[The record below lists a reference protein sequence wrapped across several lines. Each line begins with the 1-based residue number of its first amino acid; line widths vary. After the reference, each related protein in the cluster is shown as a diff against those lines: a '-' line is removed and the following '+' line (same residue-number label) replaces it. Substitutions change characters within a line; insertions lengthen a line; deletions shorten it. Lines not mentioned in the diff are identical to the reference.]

1 MKTLVFFQQTP
12 VAFKQMNT
20 PDIPIHNVEE
30 MKQTVVQY
38 GQINDELKKM
48 QERVKQLRDHRNT
61 LSTNIK
67 TFMQFNQLS
76 TCKISKNVNTS
87 IRKIQLS
94 EKESKA
100 RITVK
105 MIEDLFGDFFGTVD
119 NVRFLQLSNEDK
131 SQAFFEFLE
140 SKREKKV
147 LRTIII
153 R

>member
-1 MKTLVFFQQTP
+1 
-12 VAFKQMNT
+12 MNT

>member
-1 MKTLVFFQQTP
+1 
-12 VAFKQMNT
+12 MNT

-94 EKESKA
+94 KKESKA

>member
-1 MKTLVFFQQTP
+1 
-12 VAFKQMNT
+12 MNT

-38 GQINDELKKM
+38 RQINDKLKKM

-105 MIEDLFGDFFGTVD
+105 MIKDLFGFFWYG
-119 NVRFLQLSNEDK
+119 
-131 SQAFFEFLE
+131 
-140 SKREKKV
+140 
-147 LRTIII
+147 
-153 R
+153 

>member
-1 MKTLVFFQQTP
+1 
-12 VAFKQMNT
+12 MNT

-30 MKQTVVQY
+30 IKQTVVQY

>member
-1 MKTLVFFQQTP
+1 
-12 VAFKQMNT
+12 MNT

-119 NVRFLQLSNEDK
+119 NVRFLQLSNKDK

>member
-1 MKTLVFFQQTP
+1 
-12 VAFKQMNT
+12 MNT

-30 MKQTVVQY
+30 IKQTVVQY

-131 SQAFFEFLE
+131 SQAVFEFLE